1 MARFFFHVRTGGELA
16 HDPEGSDLADLA
28 EARREALLAARELL
42 ADAIK
47 AGRERVPDAFV
58 IADEAG
64 RAVETVPLAAV
75 LPKPLRRKSSPELM
89 LAQRLNEN

>member
-1 MARFFFHVRTGGELA
+1 MARYYFHVRTGDDLA

-42 ADAIK
+42 ANAIK
-47 AGRERVPDAFV
+47 AGKEQVPDAFV

-64 RAVETVPLAAV
+64 RAIETVPFVSV
-75 LPKPLRRKSSPELM
+75 LPTAFK
-89 LAQRLNEN
+89 A

>member
-1 MARFFFHVRTGGELA
+1 MARYYFHVRRGDYLA

-42 ADAIK
+42 ANAIK
-47 AGRERVPDAFV
+47 AGKEDVPDAFV

-64 RAVETVPLAAV
+64 RAIETVPLAAV
-75 LPKPLRRKSSPELM
+75 LPKPFK
-89 LAQRLNEN
+89 A